1 MDTNVYYVPMP
12 RDEFIQLVISTVKK
26 SESTVWERANPDFL
40 DLKKIA
46 IQNETL
52 MVYKT
57 HKSFGSRIQITG
69 SIRAE
74 MIDNNNE
81 TKIIAQYF
89 PNTGFAKFLT
99 WAASIISTLICLPL
113 MIFDPSISVVVV
125 YVLIQI
131 AAVIIRFIIIQEGEN
146 ELRIYFSQILRKITR

>member
-1 MDTNVYYVPMP
+1 MP

-40 DLKKIA
+40 DLKKIT

-74 MIDNNNE
+74 MINNNNE

-113 MIFDPSISVVVV
+113 MIFDSSITVVVV

>member
-1 MDTNVYYVPMP
+1 MDTNEYYVPMP
-12 RDEFIQLVISTVKK
+12 RDEFIQLLISTVEK
-26 SESTVWERANPDFL
+26 SESTVWERANPNFL
-40 DLKKIA
+40 DLKKIT

-52 MVYKT
+52 IVHKT
-57 HKSFGSRIQITG
+57 HRSFGSNIQITG
-69 SIRAE
+69 LIKAE

-81 TKIIAQYF
+81 TKIIARYF

-99 WAASIISTLICLPL
+99 WAVSIISTLICLPL
-113 MIFDPSISVVVV
+113 MIFDPSISDVVV